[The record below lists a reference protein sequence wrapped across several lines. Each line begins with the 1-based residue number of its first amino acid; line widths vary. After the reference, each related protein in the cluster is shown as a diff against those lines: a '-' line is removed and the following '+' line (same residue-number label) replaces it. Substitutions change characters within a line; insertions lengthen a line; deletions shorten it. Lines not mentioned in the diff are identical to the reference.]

1 MKPIGKFIIIN
12 KIVEQVT
19 TDSGLILSDDEATT
33 FRYKKAEVVK
43 VGTEVSVIS
52 DGDIIYYDRNS
63 GHTMII
69 DGVTYSVITER
80 DVVVVDS
87 PDGASA
93 YTSDKPCQ
101 CK

>member
-1 MKPIGKFIIIN
+1 MKPIGKYIIIN
-12 KIVEQVT
+12 KISEQVK

-43 VGTEVSVIS
+43 VGTEVTAIAA
-52 DGDIIYYDRNS
+52 GDIIYYDRNT

-69 DGVTYSVITER
+69 DETTYSVITER

-87 PDGASA
+87 PCEDSA

-101 CK
+101 CN